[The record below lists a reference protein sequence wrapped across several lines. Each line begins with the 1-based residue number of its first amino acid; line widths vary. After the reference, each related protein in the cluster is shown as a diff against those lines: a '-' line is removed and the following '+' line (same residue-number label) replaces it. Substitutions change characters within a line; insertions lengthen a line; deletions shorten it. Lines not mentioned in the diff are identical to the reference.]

1 MTKIHKLTLVV
12 HPFNEI
18 KPTERD
24 SLEIIKGVGYKSL
37 SQDPFLT
44 CDDPEGQLT
53 KSGWS
58 PETANFCRKNFS
70 AYCRGLELAADGTV
84 LVLRAP
90 RFDAFVGFEQ
100 NLFSAA
106 KEIIPPEQ
114 LYFFPG
120 FDDKCIEQSELE
132 RLGKTGI
139 VKLLLEIAG
148 GEKDAFK

>member
-58 PETANFCRKNFS
+58 PETANFCRKNFQPPFLYPLLPPQS
-70 AYCRGLELAADGTV
+70 AV
-84 LVLRAP
+84 MSIS
-90 RFDAFVGFEQ
+90 FAFG
-100 NLFSAA
+100 
-106 KEIIPPEQ
+106 
-114 LYFFPG
+114 
-120 FDDKCIEQSELE
+120 
-132 RLGKTGI
+132 
-139 VKLLLEIAG
+139 
-148 GEKDAFK
+148 